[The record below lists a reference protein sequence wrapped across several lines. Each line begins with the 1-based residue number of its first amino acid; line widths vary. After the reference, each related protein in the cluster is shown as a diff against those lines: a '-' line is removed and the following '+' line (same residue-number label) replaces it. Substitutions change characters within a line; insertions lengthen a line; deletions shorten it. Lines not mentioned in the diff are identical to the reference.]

1 VIPRNIRTEHGGSI
15 TVPIDP
21 ATRYARRRPKTR
33 NEDDMKSPLR
43 PLYEWTMAK
52 AADRRALRWLAGIA
66 FVESSF
72 FPLPPDIMLV
82 PMVLAERTRAWLIA
96 AVCTIASIVGGFLGY
111 AIGFF
116 LFDLIGERIIDFY
129 GLQAGMARFQDG
141 FAAYGAWIVFV
152 FGLSMLPY
160 KVVTIASGVA
170 ALDPIVF
177 GIASM
182 TSRGLRF
189 FLEAA
194 LLYWLGPPVR
204 EFIENKLE
212 FVTLAA
218 LVLLFGG
225 FIALRYLV

>member
-1 VIPRNIRTEHGGSI
+1 
-15 TVPIDP
+15 
-21 ATRYARRRPKTR
+21 
-33 NEDDMKSPLR
+33 MKSPLR

-96 AVCTIASIVGGFLGY
+96 AVCTIASIAGGFLGY

-129 GLQAGMARFQDG
+129 GLQAGMARFQNG

-177 GIASM
+177 GIASI

-225 FIALRYLV
+225 FIALRYLL

>member
-1 VIPRNIRTEHGGSI
+1 MLAAAQ
-15 TVPIDP
+15 D
-21 ATRYARRRPKTR
+21 AK
-33 NEDDMKSPLR
+33 EDHMKSPLR

-96 AVCTIASIVGGFLGY
+96 AVCTIASIAGGFLGY

-177 GIASM
+177 GIASI

-225 FIALRYLV
+225 FIALRYLL